1 MNFSDTQLKFSGT
14 IDTRNAIHTVYNPDT
29 YEVVQTIFYPNID
42 TLYGPYDSIQ
52 EAFDSLKASNKEGNN
67 ALVQGKTVG
76 VFTNEGIREYWL
88 KDAMPEN
95 GYTIENL
102 VPKASYAHG
111 LYEDY
116 DISKQI
122 SCKSYYID
130 FVSAEEGTVQV
141 KTGDYIGI
149 DKTLYQIINVEE
161 PTALQNLV
169 GSINN
174 HLQEVPNAKFTITE
188 DQHSARATISGIHD
202 NIIYYCTDTEGDY
215 KGKILLNGAPYGGE
229 NKKYQPSSEDTAKI
243 DLQTN
248 TTASQL
254 RGKSL
259 DEVIDILFFP
269 EYNSDAGTLPVLAI
283 ENNNQ
288 ILEVGT
294 SISAA
299 TYKTTTA
306 AKSCKYILQ
315 EGKYVPF
322 TYTATNPIVTTS
334 YTNTSGGTI
343 EARAIFGTITR
354 TTAQT
359 SYTVTGPAEATLAEG
374 KYLYQ
379 SKGTP
384 TKISPEQIGTSN
396 SKTLYSTSA
405 TIIGVYKGGKQGVKT
420 SDIFIKSD
428 GTLASTINGSY
439 SNTLS
444 YNVLTD
450 KADTRDHPF
459 NTLGTKTV
467 QLYVPQ
473 GVSYN
478 VKFTA
483 TMFDAGSGKFIENST
498 LTNKLNSIFPTSN
511 TMTFKDS
518 NNSDYTVTSYSL
530 DSKEIT
536 QNGKFIVKVLITKK

>member
-14 IDTRNAIHTVYNPDT
+14 IDTRNATHTVYNPDT
-29 YEVVQTIFYPNID
+29 YEVVQTICYPNID
-42 TLYGPYDSIQ
+42 TLYGPYNSIQ

-88 KDAMPEN
+88 KDVMPED

-122 SCKSYYID
+122 TCTSYYLD

-169 GSINN
+169 DSINN
-174 HLQEVPNAKFTITE
+174 HLQEVPNAKLTITE
-188 DQHSARATISGIHD
+188 DQHSAIATISGIHD
-202 NIIYYCTDTEGDY
+202 NIIYYCTNTEGDY

-254 RGKSL
+254 RGKPL

-269 EYNSDAGTLPVLAI
+269 EYNSEAGTLPVLAI

-299 TYKTTTA
+299 TYKITTA
-306 AKSCKYILQ
+306 AKACKYILKD
-315 EGKYVPF
+315 GKYSTF
-322 TYTATNPIVTTS
+322 TYTTTNPTVNTS
-334 YTNTSGGTI
+334 YINASGDTV
-343 EARAIFGTITR
+343 EARAIFGNITR
-354 TTAQT
+354 TTAPT
-359 SYTVTGPAEATLAEG
+359 SYTVTGPDASTLAEG
-374 KYLYQ
+374 KYLYK

-384 TKISPEQIGTSN
+384 TNIQPKQIGTSG
-396 SKTLYSTSA
+396 SKTLQSSSA
-405 TIIGVYKGGKQGVKT
+405 TITGVYKGGKGGVKT
-420 SDIFIKSD
+420 NDIFIKSD
-428 GTLASTINGSY
+428 GTLANTINSTY
-439 SNTLS
+439 NNTLS

-450 KADTRDHPF
+450 TASTSDHAF

-473 GVSYN
+473 GMSYN

-483 TMFDAGSGKFIENST
+483 TMFDAGSSKFIENST
-498 LTNKLNSIFPTSN
+498 LTNKLNSIIPTTN
-511 TMTFKDS
+511 TMTFKDA

-530 DSKEIT
+530 NSEDIT
-536 QNGKFIVKVLITKK
+536 QNGKFIVKVLITKN